1 MQEYVNHFSQA
12 AEFMERAQTQNSAAH
27 HFANALKDKLEKNFI
42 KMKLSDEVNQ
52 MMQQANI
59 KRQMMQNIGMR
70 PVKTEAAWGKYRQ
83 SIYVFGEE

>member
-1 MQEYVNHFSQA
+1 
-12 AEFMERAQTQNSAAH
+12 
-27 HFANALKDKLEKNFI
+27 
-42 KMKLSDEVNQ
+42 MKLSDEVNQ
-52 MMQQANI
+52 MMQQAKI